1 MRIGELGEKA
11 DVSAKT
17 IRYYEDI
24 GILPEP
30 ARTPAGYRDY
40 DAGALDRLHFIKAAQ
55 SVGFSLGEIREILAF
70 RDRGEVPCR
79 HVAGLIERH
88 ARDISEWITALEQ
101 MRRQLEALAERGRKL
116 SPAPGTFCHIIE
128 GDPRRATGRRP
139 DRPRRR

>member
-1 MRIGELGEKA
+1 MRIGELGERA
-11 DVSAKT
+11 DLSPKT
-17 IRYYEDI
+17 IRYYEGI

-30 ARTPAGYRDY
+30 QRTQGGYRDY

-88 ARDISEWITALEQ
+88 ARDISERIAALEQ
-101 MRRQLEALAERGRKL
+101 MRRHLEALAERARKV

-128 GDPRRATGRRP
+128 GVPRRVTG
-139 DRPRRR
+139 